1 MINYFVKQFEQ
12 VAKGGWS
19 VFFQKLCSLIKKL
32 FMDIPLYV
40 IAIPLVVFVR
50 FFRPFVLIRF
60 GSLHQSVI
68 GDFAFDTESYLSE
81 RELKN
86 DSSLDLFWYKGNYLS
101 NKQWKIMAERNLKI
115 YPFVKY
121 LDKINDFILA
131 GNKHKIIIRP
141 SGVLGASSRDYKDV
155 FYHTKP
161 HIKFTKDEIDRGN
174 GFLRDIGIDSD
185 EKFVCIIVRDHVY
198 KENYQKHVKSDWSYH
213 SNRNSD
219 IQKCSEA
226 ALYLANN
233 GYWVFRMGKG
243 VESRFNHKHEK
254 IIDYASSDF
263 RSDFLDIYLFS
274 KCYFCLAGL
283 AGVHMIAHVYRKPVC
298 QINVTQIE
306 YLLGWHDN
314 NLLIF
319 KKYWLKNENRFM
331 TFKEIYKS
339 GSGRVVRTDEF
350 ENRGIKLIE
359 NTPEEIFDVSQE
371 MFERLNGT
379 WEPAPEDEELQSAF
393 RALYPKDE
401 YTSVLRARIG
411 AKFLRQNQQL
421 LIT

>member
-1 MINYFVKQFEQ
+1 M
-12 VAKGGWS
+12 
-19 VFFQKLCSLIKKL
+19 
-32 FMDIPLYV
+32 
-40 IAIPLVVFVR
+40 
-50 FFRPFVLIRF
+50 
-60 GSLHQSVI
+60 
-68 GDFAFDTESYLSE
+68 
-81 RELKN
+81 
-86 DSSLDLFWYKGNYLS
+86 
-101 NKQWKIMAERNLKI
+101 
-115 YPFVKY
+115 
-121 LDKINDFILA
+121 
-131 GNKHKIIIRP
+131 
-141 SGVLGASSRDYKDV
+141 
-155 FYHTKP
+155 
-161 HIKFTKDEIDRGN
+161 
-174 GFLRDIGIDSD
+174 
-185 EKFVCIIVRDHVY
+185 
-198 KENYQKHVKSDWSYH
+198 KSDWSYH

-274 KCYFCLAGL
+274 KCYFCLAGH
-283 AGVHMIAHVYRKPVC
+283 AGVHMLAHVYRKPVC
-298 QINVTQIE
+298 QINLSQIE

-393 RALYPKDE
+393 KELYPKDE

-411 AKFLRQNQQL
+411 AKFLRQNPEL
-421 LIT
+421 LKTY